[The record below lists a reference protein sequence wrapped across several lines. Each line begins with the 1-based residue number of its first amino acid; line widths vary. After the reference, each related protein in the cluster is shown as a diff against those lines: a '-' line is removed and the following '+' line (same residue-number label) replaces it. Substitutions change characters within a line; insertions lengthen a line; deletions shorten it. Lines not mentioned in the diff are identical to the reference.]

1 MAITTYRNAFLTRF
15 SDRTGLKNTSFLSMY
30 APQIFRKL
38 LTNENLLLPKTSWLV
53 GIPGSGKSTILRLL
67 EIDMIADIIHHKD
80 IYRQLYD
87 VLEEASFINDDVISK
102 IGLYVHIDDFYYEA
116 SKVNIP
122 NVKNERLFYTLINL
136 RIARQLLKAI
146 SVLKINNRTNKDE
159 IIIKGVLSEKL
170 PPSTFGRDTN
180 IVEFEKY
187 IIKQEKLISQVLMS
201 FPGSKL
207 PENLE
212 LHYRFSSLD
221 LIDAQQKYHQV
232 DFILMIDDAHDL
244 QNNQFALLKNGIERR
259 NTFPRWIATRKHIY
273 SINKL
278 LGCSNGTLDGRE
290 TENIDLDKELSTQ
303 PAIYKKFIKI
313 LVNKR
318 LNFTSFLNEFTIENI
333 ESLLSN
339 NAELDELD
347 EERIAA
353 IKKGQSEKKQQ
364 FMEKLIHKYPEI
376 DELFNDGSMS
386 LLGREMMLIKLHRI
400 VKKKQPSLFPENL
413 GFEDE
418 MQNIASKDKQAA
430 KLFLKKRAGLPLFS
444 GFKDILSASN
454 NNVEQFLRV
463 FTPFV
468 DRLIYKVELDKNRN
482 IDAKEQNKI
491 FLKIANDYIDK
502 IISKLVHGKKI
513 CQLIDNLGRF
523 FSYRTYEPNA
533 PHAPGVTQFA
543 LLTPDL
549 DLLFLPKTEKEPWI
563 SELSNILS
571 TSIAFNVIIPENAQ
585 RQGSR
590 HSEFKHIF
598 SINRLL
604 CVKYSLPLQKGD
616 FQKIP
621 LNLLAEMCYKKFSP
635 ETIIRRKK
643 SPPISGQLKI
653 WTGA

>member
-38 LTNENLLLPKTSWLV
+38 LTNENLLLPKTSWLA

-87 VLEEASFINDDVISK
+87 VLEEATFINDDVISR

-122 NVKNERLFYTLINL
+122 NVKNERLFYTLIDL

-146 SVLKINNRTNKDE
+146 SVLTKNNRTNNDE

-170 PPSTFGRDTN
+170 PPSIFSRDRN
-180 IVEFEKY
+180 IAKFEKY

-232 DFILMIDDAHDL
+232 NFILMIDDAHDL
-244 QNNQFALLKNGIERR
+244 QQNQFSLLKNGIERR
-259 NTFPRWIATRKHIY
+259 NTFPRWIATRKHVY

-278 LGCSNGTLDGRE
+278 LGCSNGTIDGRE
-290 TENIDLDKELSTQ
+290 TESIDIDKEFSAQ
-303 PAIYKKFIKI
+303 PIYKKFIKI

-318 LNFTSFLNEFTIENI
+318 LNFTSFLNEITIENI
-333 ESLLSN
+333 ESLLSK

-347 EERIAA
+347 EKRIAA
-353 IKKGQSEKKQQ
+353 VKKGQSEKKQQ
-364 FMEKLIHKYPEI
+364 LVEKLNHKYPEI
-376 DELFNDGSMS
+376 DELFNKESTS
-386 LLGREMMLIKLHRI
+386 FVEREMMLIKLHRI
-400 VKKKQPSLFPENL
+400 VKKKQPSLFPEPL
-413 GFEDE
+413 EFEDE

-444 GFKDILSASN
+444 GFEDILSASN

-463 FTPFV
+463 FSPFV
-468 DRLIYKVELDKNRN
+468 DRLIYKVELDKNRK
-482 IDAKEQNKI
+482 IDTKEQNKI
-491 FLKIANDYIDK
+491 FFKIANNYIDK
-502 IISKLVHGKKI
+502 TISKLVHGKKI

-543 LLTPDL
+543 LLTTDL
-549 DLLFLPKTEKEPWI
+549 DLLFIPKKEKEPWI

-571 TSIAFNVIIPENAQ
+571 TAIAFNVIIPENAQ
-585 RQGSR
+585 RQGAQ
-590 HSEFKHIF
+590 HSELKHIF

-616 FQKIP
+616 FQRIP
-621 LNLLAEMCYKKFSP
+621 LGLLAEMCYKNFSP

-643 SPPISGQLKI
+643 SPSISGQLKI
-653 WTGA
+653 WNSA

>member
-67 EIDMIADIIHHKD
+67 EIDMVANIIHHKD

-87 VLEEASFINDDVISK
+87 VLEEAGFIDNDVIRR
-102 IGLYVHIDDFYYEA
+102 IGLYVHIDDFYYET

-122 NVKNERLFYTLINL
+122 NVNNDRLFYTLIDL

-146 SVLKINNRTNKDE
+146 SVLKKGNGTNNDE
-159 IIIKGVLSEKL
+159 IIIKGILSEKL
-170 PPSTFGRDTN
+170 PPSTFSRDTN
-180 IVEFEKY
+180 ITEFEKY

-232 DFILMIDDAHDL
+232 NFILMIDDAHDL
-244 QNNQFALLKNGIERR
+244 QHNQFSLLKNDIERR

-278 LGCSNGTLDGRE
+278 LECSNGTLDGRE
-290 TENIDLDKELSTQ
+290 TVDIDLDKELSTQ
-303 PAIYKKFIKI
+303 PSIYKKFIKI
-313 LVNKR
+313 LVKKR
-318 LNFTSFLNEFTIENI
+318 LDFTSLLNEFTIENI

-339 NAELDELD
+339 KAEIDELD
-347 EERIAA
+347 ERRIAA
-353 IKKGQSEKKQQ
+353 IQSAQSENKQKL
-364 FMEKLIHKYPEI
+364 MENLVHKYPEI
-376 DELFNDGSMS
+376 DELFDNESIS
-386 LLGREMMLIKLHRI
+386 FLERETMLIKLHRI
-400 VKKKQPSLFPENL
+400 VKKKQPSLFPESL
-413 GFEDE
+413 GFEDA
-418 MQNIASKDKQAA
+418 MQNIDPKDKQAA
-430 KLFLKKRAGLPLFS
+430 KLFLNKRAGLPLFS
-444 GFKDILSASN
+444 GFKDILLASN

-463 FTPFV
+463 FSPFV
-468 DRLIYKVELDKNRN
+468 DRLIYKVELDKNRK

-491 FLKIANDYIDK
+491 FLKIANDYTEK

-513 CQLIDNLGRF
+513 RQLTDNLGRF
-523 FSYRTYEPNA
+523 FSYRTFEPNA

-543 LLTPDL
+543 LLTSDL
-549 DLLFLPKTEKEPWI
+549 DLLRLPKIEKEPWI
-563 SELSNILS
+563 RELSNIL
-571 TSIAFNVIIPENAQ
+571 TTAIAFNVIIPENPQ
-585 RQGSR
+585 RQGSKN
-590 HSEFKHIF
+590 SEIKHIF

-616 FQKIP
+616 FQRIP
-621 LNLLAEMCYKKFSP
+621 MSLLFEMCFKNFSP

-643 SPPISGQLKI
+643 TTPRSGQLKI
-653 WTGA
+653 WAGT